1 MWSQGHVIMTKKAKK
16 QITLRGESVEIVEH
30 LCQLTGLTPRHVV
43 ELMLR
48 RYGRE
53 LESWVGGSTPT
64 RTNLSTVETVSPSP
78 TPVSEVSPVTPN
90 SQNKLAMPTDPGRGL
105 KPIQL

>member
-1 MWSQGHVIMTKKAKK
+1 MWSQGHVTMTKKAKK
-16 QITLRGESVEIVEH
+16 QITLRGESVDIVEN

-48 RYGRE
+48 KYGRE
-53 LESWVGGSTPT
+53 LESWVGGANPT
-64 RTNLSTVETVSPSP
+64 RANIPTAQTVSPLP
-78 TPVSEVSPVTPN
+78 TPATQVSTVSPN
-90 SQNKLAMPTDPGRGL
+90 SQQKLSMPTDPGRDL

>member
-1 MWSQGHVIMTKKAKK
+1 MSGKAKK
-16 QITLRGESVEIVEH
+16 QVTIRGESVEIVEH

-48 RYGRE
+48 KYGRE
-53 LESWVGGSTPT
+53 LESWIGGSSRST
-64 RTNLSTVETVSPSP
+64 LSTPGAMQGFSKPS
-78 TPVSEVSPVTPN
+78 
-90 SQNKLAMPTDPGRGL
+90 SQNEDVKQKIEMPLDPGKDL